1 VKVSCNH
8 CGQQNELGRM
18 FCLSCGKR
26 MHITNADITQ
36 AGRAARAF
44 SPVTL
49 VRPIVMLLVLAALL
63 AACWPQKH
71 LPQAAGPGR
80 NVQRTRVLAK
90 VTGLGQVVLAKSEA
104 RAAFNAEEI
113 GLFLQN
119 RANLTT
125 NDIPLTVRIEG
136 DRLLVLQTMSLGPFA
151 VGAKTVGPF
160 RYTRQLTCRSAGRT
174 LVVQGGA
181 FGHLPLPGPL
191 KNLVAKPVLKAFV
204 PTPIEQSIQKK
215 ISQLTIQDGKL
226 EISVAP

>member
-1 VKVSCNH
+1 
-8 CGQQNELGRM
+8 
-18 FCLSCGKR
+18 

-36 AGRAARAF
+36 AGRVARAF
-44 SPVTL
+44 SFMTL
-49 VRPIVMLLVLAALL
+49 VRPILLLLLLAGLL

-71 LPQAAGPGR
+71 LLQTAGPGR
-80 NVQRTRVLAK
+80 NVQRARVLAK
-90 VTGLGQVVLAKSEA
+90 VTGLGQAVLAKREA

-119 RANLTT
+119 RPNLTT

-136 DRLLVLQTMSLGPFA
+136 DRLVVLQQMSLGPLA

-160 RYTRQLTCRSAGRT
+160 RYTRQVSCRSVGRK

-204 PTPIEQSIQKK
+204 PTPIEQSIHKK
-215 ISQLTIQDGKL
+215 ISKMIIQDGKL